1 MKYFLC
7 HKEKPLLMFEF
18 NKEIINA
25 VINAELTDFLPLPLK
40 RIIHFESE
48 FIQSSDKYTLTL
60 SEDGCSLVDYWLSQR
75 EIPSTRENLKK
86 YIRTGN
92 ARQFMLEQHA
102 CSLTDCYWVRE
113 ENESVEWND
122 VKLYGSDAIESFQVI
137 YNGNNRMYSGVN
149 ATLGGQLEKFWYKS
163 KEENY
168 TTLKLCK
175 KVSKANGIL
184 AVRELMASQIY
195 EAIGYDKFV
204 HYEPVFDSDD
214 FVIGCKCKAFTNEQ
228 TELITAYDLLE
239 EFNLTQADHAYDEI
253 IRLAVSYGCDR
264 CEVEKHLDTQV
275 LVDYLITNRD
285 RHQGN
290 IGFLRD
296 SDSLNIISVAPVFDS
311 GSAAFLEGEL
321 PEGVT
326 GTKVNGLYSTED
338 ECLEH
343 VKSLNRFDLAKLPET
358 LSAFTNVRFEVS
370 NYRKKKLMDLYR
382 SKVECLRSL
391 VQSECQDPRP
401 MKV

>member
-1 MKYFLC
+1 
-7 HKEKPLLMFEF
+7 
-18 NKEIINA
+18 
-25 VINAELTDFLPLPLK
+25 
-40 RIIHFESE
+40 
-48 FIQSSDKYTLTL
+48 
-60 SEDGCSLVDYWLSQR
+60 
-75 EIPSTRENLKK
+75 
-86 YIRTGN
+86 
-92 ARQFMLEQHA
+92 MLFR
-102 CSLTDCYWVRE
+102 S
-113 ENESVEWND
+113 
-122 VKLYGSDAIESFQVI
+122 
-137 YNGNNRMYSGVN
+137 
-149 ATLGGQLEKFWYKS
+149 
-163 KEENY
+163 
-168 TTLKLCK
+168 
-175 KVSKANGIL
+175 
-184 AVRELMASQIY
+184 
-195 EAIGYDKFV
+195 
-204 HYEPVFDSDD
+204 
-214 FVIGCKCKAFTNEQ
+214 
-228 TELITAYDLLE
+228 
-239 EFNLTQADHAYDEI
+239 